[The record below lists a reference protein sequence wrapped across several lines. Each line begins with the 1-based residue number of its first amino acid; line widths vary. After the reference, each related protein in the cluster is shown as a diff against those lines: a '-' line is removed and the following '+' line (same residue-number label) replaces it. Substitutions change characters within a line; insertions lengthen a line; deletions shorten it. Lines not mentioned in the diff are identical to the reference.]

1 MRLPFSKDWTK
12 AQRSALQASQLS
24 PLSFVEFATD
34 VLHVQL
40 SPGQRVLCLVA
51 FDGAHPRDL
60 PASDRELARQIFGD
74 CDTIPPEARHV
85 LAALCGARAGKSY
98 ILCGLRL
105 LHLALTVSLDT
116 LAPGEL
122 AAGVIVGPDIRL
134 AKQTLRYVAGAAKS
148 APSIAALVES
158 EAAESVVIRR
168 PDGKPVD
175 LTCLPATRGGSAV
188 RGRSLVGAAL
198 DEACFFRDAN
208 YQVNDT
214 ELFKAVAPRIV
225 PGGQAIIAS
234 TPWAQLGLLY
244 DMYKRNH
251 GNPVDAIA
259 AHAPTTVLRSD
270 DRTRQLVERERER
283 DPDNAAREFDAVP
296 MSSDATEFFDAPSVA
311 EAIDESAP
319 DVLGLLPNQ
328 TAMLGLDTGFRKDPS
343 AAVVVRCNGNG
354 YDVSECVEVQPKSG
368 ERLKP
373 SETLKKLFESASRH
387 RCMGAAAD
395 QHYIETVREHSGY
408 LRVIETPNGA
418 EGNAEM
424 YTTVRTVLREGR
436 LKISAMH
443 TRLLAQLRQVVAK
456 PTPGGNISI
465 QSPRRGGAHG
475 DLVSALVAAVWALEQ
490 EAGKGVV
497 PIVSSPSTERGDD
510 ATLMPRR
517 GAWRGGGASGY

>member
-1 MRLPFSKDWTK
+1 MPISKDWTR
-12 AQRSALQASQLS
+12 AQRAALRATQLS
-24 PLSFVEFATD
+24 PLPFVEFATG
-34 VLHVQL
+34 VLRVDL

-51 FDGAHPRDL
+51 FDGVQPRDL
-60 PASDRELARQIFGD
+60 SPADRELSRQIFGD
-74 CDTIPPEARHV
+74 CDTIPDEARHV

-122 AAGVIVGPDIRL
+122 AAGIIVGPDIRL
-134 AKQTLRYVAGAAKS
+134 ARQTLRYVAGAANS
-148 APSIAALVES
+148 ASTIKPLIAT
-158 EAAESVVIRR
+158 EAAENVTIRR
-168 PDGKPVD
+168 ADGKTVD
-175 LTCLPATRGGSAV
+175 LVCLPATRGGSAV

-208 YQVNDT
+208 YQVNDV

-244 DMYKRNH
+244 ELYERNH
-251 GNPVDAIA
+251 GHPVDAIA
-259 AHAPTTVLRSD
+259 AHAPTTVLRD
-270 DRTRQLVERERER
+270 DERTRQLVERERER

-296 MSSDATEFFDAPSVA
+296 MASDATEFFDAPSVA
-311 EAIDESAP
+311 AAIDEAAP

-343 AAVVVRCNGNG
+343 AGVVVRRNGDG
-354 YDVSECVEVQPKSG
+354 YEVSECVEVAPKPG

-373 SETLKKLFESASRH
+373 SETLRQLFERGQRH
-387 RCMGAAAD
+387 RCVSAVSD
-395 QHYIETVREHSGY
+395 QHYIETVREHCGY
-408 LRVIETPNGA
+408 LRLHETPAGV

-424 YTTVRTVLREGR
+424 YTTARTVLREGR
-436 LKISAMH
+436 LKISAQH
-443 TRLLAQLRQVVAK
+443 TRLLSQLRQVVAK

-475 DLVSALVAAVWALEQ
+475 DLASALVAALWALEQ
-490 EAGKGVV
+490 EKGGSAAVRV
-497 PIVSSPSTERGDD
+497 TTPSTAHPERERIR
-510 ATLMPRR
+510 PKR
-517 GAWRGGGASGY
+517 GAWR